1 MLIGAKVKQFSSNTF
16 FLRRH
21 RCPHQPSANILNKT
35 LPPCTITEYALQ
47 FRQYKTKP
55 RASLKPPQKPMTND
69 VKMDCKTTNRH
80 DFIAHTITP
89 SPQKPAAVY
98 KAPEGKMEVQTEYKN
113 EFLGK
118 WAVPA
123 NLIRPAP
130 RKKDYTGPFTHK
142 STQAVDFVS
151 FPVTPRE
158 LHKMKSTYEPP
169 KEVFEGK
176 STVKSDFTDFGR
188 VELTQSLK
196 PLQTAKISTEPFDG
210 MSYYR
215 MCFTPQPMPERFQ
228 HRKEV
233 YQPSHK
239 TFYGSTTF
247 SCDFPAHSGAQ
258 PSGSMKPMQKAVTTD
273 APFDGTTISRLS
285 YRVWELPMRHSR
297 PPTVYSPPTEK
308 FSTQSTFNE
317 DFPDYGRVEPAKS
330 LKPPLKVREQVT
342 SFGGL
347 TTQSCDF
354 KAWKNVERPSLTKR
368 EKKYEPP
375 TQKFNAV
382 STFQA
387 HYKGEPGSRAPTAKP
402 DVKVYSSTAKM
413 DSTTSYRESYSQ
425 SGFRPCPVMDLL
437 GDDKK
442 APKYKFSHQDEATG
456 HKFFL
461 PVKNISE
468 HSVDSPT
475 VVA

>member
-1 MLIGAKVKQFSSNTF
+1 
-16 FLRRH
+16 
-21 RCPHQPSANILNKT
+21 
-35 LPPCTITEYALQ
+35 
-47 FRQYKTKP
+47 
-55 RASLKPPQKPMTND
+55 
-69 VKMDCKTTNRH
+69 
-80 DFIAHTITP
+80 
-89 SPQKPAAVY
+89 
-98 KAPEGKMEVQTEYKN
+98 MEVQTEYKN

-123 NLIRPAP
+123 TLIRPAP
-130 RKKDYTGPFTHK
+130 SKKDNARPFTHK

-151 FPVTPRE
+151 FPLAPRE

-169 KEVFEGK
+169 NEVFEGK

-196 PLQTAKISTEPFDG
+196 PPQTAKISTEPFDG
-210 MSYYR
+210 TSYYR

-228 HRKEV
+228 RPKVV
-233 YQPSHK
+233 YHPPQE
-239 TFYGSTTF
+239 TFYGGTTF
-247 SCDFPAHSGAQ
+247 GSDFRAYSGAQ
-258 PSGSMKPMQKAVTTD
+258 PSDSMKPMQKSITTD

-285 YRVWELPMRHSR
+285 YRVWELPTRHSR
-297 PPTVYSPPTEK
+297 PPTVYAPPTEK
-308 FSTQSTFNE
+308 LSTRSTFKE

-330 LKPPLKVREQVT
+330 LKPPLRVRDQVT
-342 SFGGL
+342 SFDGL

-354 KAWKNVERPSLTKR
+354 KAWKDVERPSTNKR

-375 TQKFNAV
+375 TEKFNAM

-387 HYKGEPGSRAPTAKP
+387 HYKGESGSRAQTAKP
-402 DVKVYSSTAKM
+402 DVKIYSSKGKM

-425 SGFRPCPVMDLL
+425 SGYRPCPAMGLL
-437 GDDKK
+437 GDRQITN
-442 APKYKFSHQDEATG
+442 KYKYAHQDEATG

-461 PVKNISE
+461 PLKNKSE
-468 HSVDSPT
+468 ESSADSAT